1 MRDDFTHPIAENSC
15 FYQGHIGQ
23 FFARKFNR
31 YLSFRVQY
39 NRPDPNKLGEFNIEK
54 YRPIFSKNI
63 NQKIS
68 LRKEDGGDFQLI
80 NPEDIKIEAIK
91 LIDNIDEEG
100 ACGWFEIY
108 PPTALCKKDN
118 CYQYFILGEKRGCG
132 HKRY

>member
-100 ACGWFEIY
+100 G
-108 PPTALCKKDN
+108 L
-118 CYQYFILGEKRGCG
+118 RMV
-132 HKRY
+132 